1 MGRKLDVLLG
11 RNRYLKPSK
20 FKTLANMAIS
30 RTAILKNQHRARSS
44 LARADVLQLLN
55 LSYQHRAQLRVEIV
69 IKENNMLDALGM
81 IEDYCCLLIEKV
93 ALLQKNKECP
103 GEVKE
108 AISSLIF
115 AASRCGEF
123 PELQEIRRIFELK
136 FGIEFASS
144 AVDLRNNCGV
154 SPKMIQKFSTKQPS
168 AETKLKVLKEIAS
181 ENGITLHLEE
191 EPPII
196 IKQEKVNQKL
206 GANKA
211 ADLDNP
217 EVINTTDDLHEVIT
231 SDKSASE
238 SVKANKFKD
247 VASAAQEA
255 FQSAAYA
262 ALAAKA
268 AIKLS
273 KSESQDIDSDHEDGS
288 HLQKNEKSS
297 DLDSSHEPNL
307 KEASIRSSKID
318 YSDERFRFEN
328 ICPVEL
334 ESCSSE
340 YEDADMAESN
350 QEELPIEPAKESMP
364 SVLNLDS
371 DISNMKEQSS
381 KPNSIFYNEPE
392 GDKLISKENEV
403 ASKNEITEENNRVH
417 ESK

>member
-1 MGRKLDVLLG
+1 MGRKLDALLG

-30 RTAILKNQHRARSS
+30 RTSILKNQHRARSS

-69 IKENNMLDALGM
+69 IKENNMLDALEM

-93 ALLQKNKECP
+93 ALLQMNKECP

-123 PELQEIRRIFELK
+123 PELQEIRRILELK
-136 FGIEFASS
+136 FGTEFASS
-144 AVDLRNNCGV
+144 AVNLRNNCGV

-181 ENGITLHLEE
+181 ENGITQHLEE
-191 EPPII
+191 EPAII
-196 IKQEKVNQKL
+196 IKEKLNQKL
-206 GANKA
+206 EAKEA

-217 EVINTTDDLHEVIT
+217 EVINTTDNLHEVIT
-231 SDKSASE
+231 SDESALE
-238 SVKANKFKD
+238 SVKAKKFKD
-247 VASAAQEA
+247 VASATQEA

-268 AIKLS
+268 AITLS
-273 KSESQDIDSDHEDGS
+273 KSEAQDIDSDHEDGS
-288 HLQKNEKSS
+288 HLQTDEKSS
-297 DLDSSHEPNL
+297 DLDSSHEPKLNT
-307 KEASIRSSKID
+307 KEASIPSSKID
-318 YSDERFRFEN
+318 YSDDRFSFEK
-328 ICPVEL
+328 ICPAEL

-350 QEELPIEPAKESMP
+350 QIELPKETAKEIMS
-364 SVLNLDS
+364 SVLILDS

-381 KPNSIFYNEPE
+381 KLNSIFYNEPE
-392 GDKLISKENEV
+392 GDKIIGKENEV
-403 ASKNEITEENNRVH
+403 ASKNEISEDIRVH